1 MKKVVS
7 TLTIMFLLG
16 LILTLAPTHQV
27 HAQDVTCESDAVVQ
41 AEDSLSILSD
51 KFYGNVLAFPVIADA
66 TNAMAATDDS
76 YATIDDPDVIEVG
89 WKLCIPP
96 GEVAQ
101 ALLNESVFTQVTGG
115 EKTLVVGITED
126 AVTMDP
132 HRAFEFY
139 ASSVHSSIYEALTA
153 FPPGRVD
160 EIVPAIAESW
170 EISDDGLTYTFT
182 IAEGKVFSTGRSVTA
197 EDVAFSLNRVKNLK
211 GNPAFLTDNIA
222 SVEAVDERTVVI
234 TQFATDPS
242 LLARLSNTSLTI
254 IDSIEAQAQGA
265 TADENAAET
274 DGAELW
280 LNDNSLGTG
289 PYMLQKWE
297 PKVEAILVRNPNY
310 TGPAPDIDRIIFRTI
325 ADAAAQKLAL
335 EAGDLDIA
343 LDVSADQVPS
353 LKENPDIVVHEAVSP
368 TVFFLI
374 MNQDPAIGGPL
385 AEDAVQDA
393 IRLAIDYEGMKIL
406 AGGAASTPVN
416 IMPVHWAYAL
426 DPSMAV
432 QRDVEA
438 ARARLAEGGYPD
450 GLTVDLE
457 YPIFTSGGVA
467 VETLAQKVQA
477 DLAEAGITVNLVPGD
492 IGPALER
499 YRLGESP
506 FGLWLWGPDFL
517 DPIDRLAFT
526 PGGKVG
532 LRVNWDESNAS
543 PELMEAVNR
552 AWVAT
557 DPAARD
563 AAFTD
568 VQTIMLD
575 ESAFAFLVQSGT
587 QVAYSS
593 RVQDFVY
600 TGTTNGRVA
609 PWVYSIQ

>member
-1 MKKVVS
+1 MKKIVS
-7 TLTIMFLLG
+7 ALGMFLVLG
-16 LILTLAPTHQV
+16 LILILAPTRA

-41 AEDSLSILSD
+41 AEDSLSILAD
-51 KFYGNVLAFPVIADA
+51 KFYGNVLAYPVIADA
-66 TNAMAATDDS
+66 TNAMAATDSS
-76 YATIDDPDVIEVG
+76 YATIEDPNVIEVG

-101 ALLNESVFTQVTGG
+101 AMLNESVFTPVSAG
-115 EKTLVVGITED
+115 EKTLVVGVTED
-126 AVTMDP
+126 AVTLDP
-132 HRAFEFY
+132 HRSYEFY
-139 ASSVHSSIYEALTA
+139 AASVQSSIYESLLV
-153 FPPGRVD
+153 FPPGRED
-160 EIVPAIAESW
+160 EPVPNIASSW
-170 EISDDGLTYTFT
+170 EISDDGLVYTFT
-182 IAEGKVFSTGRSVTA
+182 IDPGHVFSTGRPVTA
-197 EDVAFSLNRVKNLK
+197 EDVAFSLNRVKNVK
-211 GNPAFLTDNIA
+211 GNPSFLTDNIA
-222 SVEAVDERTVVI
+222 SVEAVDENTVVI
-234 TQFATDPS
+234 TQSVIDPS
-242 LLARLSNTSLTI
+242 LLARLANSSLSI
-254 IDSIEAQAQGA
+254 IDSTEAQAQGA
-265 TADENAAET
+265 TAGEDAAET
-274 DGAELW
+274 DGAEQW
-280 LNDNSLGTG
+280 LNNNSIGSG

-310 TGPAPDIDRIIFRTI
+310 AGPAPDIDRIIFRTI

-335 EAGDLDIA
+335 EAGDLDVA
-343 LDVSADQVPS
+343 LDISADQVPS
-353 LKENPDIVVHEAVSP
+353 LNEDPNISVLEAPSP

-374 MNQDPAIGGPL
+374 MNEDPAVGGPL
-385 AEDAVQDA
+385 SEDAVQDA
-393 IRLAIDYEGMKIL
+393 IRLAIDYDGMRLL
-406 AGGAASTPVN
+406 AGGAAATPVN
-416 IMPVHWAYAL
+416 IMPINWAYAL
-426 DPSMAV
+426 DPSMAI

-438 ARARLAEGGYPD
+438 AKARLAEGGYPD

-457 YPIFTSGGVA
+457 YPIYTSGGVA

-477 DLAEAGITVNLVPGD
+477 DLADAGITVNLVPGD

-557 DPAARD
+557 KPADRE
-563 AAFTD
+563 AAFSD

-575 ESAFAFLVQSGT
+575 ESALAFLVESGT
-587 QVAYSS
+587 QVAYNS
-593 RVQDFVY
+593 RIQNFVY

-609 PWVYSIQ
+609 PWVYTLQ

>member
-1 MKKVVS
+1 MKKAVS
-7 TLTIMFLLG
+7 TLGLFLVLG
-16 LILTLAPTHQV
+16 LILILAPTH
-27 HAQDVTCESDAVVQ
+27 AQAQGVTCESDAVVQ
-41 AEDSLSILSD
+41 AEDSLSILAN

-66 TNAMAATDDS
+66 TNEMAATDSS
-76 YATIDDPDVIEVG
+76 YATIENPDVIEVG

-101 ALLNESVFTQVTGG
+101 ALLVESVFTPVSGG
-115 EKTLVVGITED
+115 EKTLVVGVTED
-126 AVTMDP
+126 SITMDP

-139 ASSVHSSIYEALTA
+139 GSSVHSSIYESLTA

-160 EIVPAIAESW
+160 EIVPSVATSW
-170 EISDDGLTYTFT
+170 EISDDGLVYTFT
-182 IAEGKVFSTGRSVTA
+182 IDTGRVFSTGRSVTA

-222 SVEAVDERTVVI
+222 SVEAVDENTVVI
-234 TQFATDPS
+234 TQFDVDPS
-242 LLARLSNTSLTI
+242 LLARLSNTSLSI
-254 IDSIEAQAQGA
+254 IDSVEAQAQGA

-280 LNDNSLGTG
+280 LNDNSLGSG

-297 PKVEAILVRNPNY
+297 PQVEAILVRNPNY
-310 TGPAPDIDRIIFRTI
+310 NGPAPDIDRVIFRTI
-325 ADAAAQKLAL
+325 ADAASQKLAL

-353 LKENPDIVVHEAVSP
+353 LKENANIVVHEAVSP

-374 MNQDPAIGGPL
+374 MNQDPAVGGPL

-393 IRLAIDYEGMKIL
+393 IRLAIDYEGMTIL

-416 IMPVHWAYAL
+416 IMPVHWSYAL
-426 DPSMAV
+426 DPSMAI
-432 QRDVEA
+432 QRDVDA
-438 ARARLAEGGYPD
+438 AKARLAEGGYPD

-517 DPIDRLAFT
+517 DPLDRLAFT

-557 DPAARD
+557 DPADRD

-593 RVQDFVY
+593 RIQDFVY

-609 PWVYSIQ
+609 PWVYSLQ